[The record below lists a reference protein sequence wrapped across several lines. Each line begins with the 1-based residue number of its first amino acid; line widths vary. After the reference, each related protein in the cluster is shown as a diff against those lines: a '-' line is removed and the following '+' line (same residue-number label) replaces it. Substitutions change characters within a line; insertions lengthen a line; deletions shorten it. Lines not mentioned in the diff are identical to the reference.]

1 MGYRRQSV
9 EWDLEGIGMTSFN
22 LKCALAGAA
31 VLAVG
36 GCSTNPQTVSGDSG
50 GRIGT
55 TESTDADRYGR
66 EVSSV
71 TLVEFADQI
80 AQSLPARITSTPEIA
95 GRNREAVIYLGELEN
110 RTRTPSSDFRTV
122 QQMISHDIT
131 NSPVMRRHAVVYNE
145 PARVRDWQQRF
156 TSDGP
161 GWSGSSLD
169 TPQGI
174 FPADDVFL
182 LNGEFGEISRGRGD
196 VSLYVFDITLVRATD
211 GRVVYSDQIRSKEV
225 R

>member
-1 MGYRRQSV
+1 MQSIARRV
-9 EWDLEGIGMTSFN
+9 
-22 LKCALAGAA
+22 ALAGAFA
-31 VLAVG
+31 IAAG
-36 GCSTNPQTVSGDSG
+36 GCSTNPRTVYGDSG

-55 TESTDADRYGR
+55 SESTDADRYGR
-66 EVSSV
+66 DVSSV
-71 TLVEFADQI
+71 TLVEFADQV

-95 GRNREAVIYLGELEN
+95 ARSREAVIYLGEIEN

-131 NSPVMRRHAVVYNE
+131 NSPVMRRHAVVYND

-161 GWSGSSLD
+161 GWTGSSLD

-182 LNGEFGEISRGRGD
+182 LNGEFGEISRGRGE

-211 GRVVYSDQIRSKEV
+211 GRVIYSDQIRSKEI

>member
-1 MGYRRQSV
+1 MQSMAIR
-9 EWDLEGIGMTSFN
+9 L
-22 LKCALAGAA
+22 ALLGAA
-31 VLAVG
+31 ALVVG
-36 GCSTNPQTVSGDSG
+36 GCSSNPRTVYGDSG

-55 TESTDADRYGR
+55 SESTNADRYGR

-71 TLVEFADQI
+71 TLVEFADQV

-95 GRNREAVIYLGELEN
+95 TRDREAVIYLGEIEN

-131 NSPVMRRHAVVYNE
+131 NSPVMRRHAVVYND

-161 GWSGSSLD
+161 GWTGASLD

-174 FPADDVFL
+174 FPASDVFL
-182 LNGEFGEISRGRGD
+182 LNGEFGEISRGRGE

-211 GRVVYSDQIRSKEV
+211 GRVIYSDQIRSKEI